1 MSNTAAVSGPV
12 SEIEAKRSIDGDD
25 VRQLRRLV
33 LATPGIDPIHAEMLL
48 RFEKRCHTKVP
59 VWQEF
64 YVDTLTDYFVWQT
77 TPPKRVGVKAAK
89 QLFEYIVKDG
99 KVAGLAE
106 LELLINIAHWSA
118 FCQELVV
125 YLVLKSVH
133 DSVLTPKEAIFGQD
147 REQGVIT
154 AADVH
159 LIRRALYIG
168 PLASGYSVT
177 RRQADL
183 LFDLND
189 GSKAAENHEDWS
201 DLFVKAIGSHMI
213 YPEGVGKGFVPEDFK
228 SRDEWAEE
236 SRAVGLLLMDFG
248 RNDLRSTVADR
259 LREIDV
265 FGRDAARREKY
276 KEDQRFSDML
286 TLEYIE
292 EDAARWLLD
301 RITGAESMNPCTL
314 AVLRRLRHGAGHL
327 HPYLAE
333 VLEKLDL

>member
-1 MSNTAAVSGPV
+1 MSNAAAVSGPV
-12 SEIEAKRSIDGDD
+12 ADIEAKRSIDGDD

-33 LATPGIDPIHAEMLL
+33 LATPGIDPLHAQMLL

-77 TPPKRVGVKAAK
+77 EPAKRVGVKAAK

-125 YLVLKSVH
+125 FLVLKSVH
-133 DSVLTPKEAIFGQD
+133 DSVLTPDEALFGQQRD
-147 REQGVIT
+147 PGVIS

-168 PLASGYSVT
+168 PLGSGYSVT

-189 GSKAAENHEDWS
+189 GSNADANDEGWR

-213 YPEGVGKGFVPEDFK
+213 YPEGVGKGLVPDDFK

-248 RNDLRSTVADR
+248 RNDLRNTVAER

-265 FGRDAARREKY
+265 FGRDAARRERY

-286 TLEYIE
+286 TLEHIG

-301 RITGAESMNPCTL
+301 RIAGADAMHPCTL
-314 AVLRRLRHGAGHL
+314 EVLRRLRHDAGHL
-327 HPYLAE
+327 HPHLAE
-333 VLEKLDL
+333 VLEKLPL